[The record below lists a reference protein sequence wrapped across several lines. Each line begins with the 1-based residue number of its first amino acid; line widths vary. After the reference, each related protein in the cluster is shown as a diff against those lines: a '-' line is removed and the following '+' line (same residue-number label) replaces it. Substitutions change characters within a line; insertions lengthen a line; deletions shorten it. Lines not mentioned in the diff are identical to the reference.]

1 MALSKSSRARITAI
15 VLGTAA
21 AFAPAAR
28 AFDVFWLPAGSADW
42 NGVNNWSDT
51 PGGPP
56 RGNTPGAAF
65 EEQGIIN
72 NGGTATLGSAISE
85 ATGAAILGQAAA
97 DSGTLTINSGGV
109 FTAATSPSTNG
120 SITVGVAGTGTLNL
134 NGTASVTVAALNIG
148 GQPASQANLTG
159 NSVINVNGATTVGRR
174 LRIVGPSVNFT
185 GTGAIN
191 FQGNGVLIEEITAA
205 THSKLK
211 TSGAVTL
218 GGQLNVSIS
227 GVTPTLGNTWD
238 LIDASAISGNF
249 ANTPGNFVNVTGVAT
264 PPVGSGYRVR
274 RTTGGVNGQLLQLA
288 LENFLVLQVNRDTGA
303 LSIRNPQ
310 GAAVTQ
316 LDGYSITS
324 ATGGLLASYKGIS
337 GAPAGNAGWEKA
349 TQNSATGLAEFKP
362 TGTFNVS
369 AADTNVSLGTG
380 FSETAVTAN
389 RGLGVDGEDLV
400 FSYHAFGGQIVQGQV
415 EYIGSKYYNNVVLSI
430 NTTSGQASLK
440 NDTNL
445 ALEID
450 GYSILSSTSALSA
463 AGWTSLADRA
473 NQFPN
478 WQESPATAGAL
489 SETNPVAPLAVAAG
503 QSITLGNLGNFATD
517 DAKNGLSMKFIL
529 GNENTFRLGT
539 VVFTS
544 GGGGAGGDF
553 DGNGRVDG
561 NDFLSWQRGQSPNP
575 LSASDLADWRANYGA
590 GGAAAATAAVPEPS
604 ALALTAAAVLGL
616 ATRRGRRRKV
626 ALRTTP

>member
-1 MALSKSSRARITAI
+1 MALSKSLLAGITAI

-28 AFDVFWLPAGSADW
+28 AFDIFWLPAGSADW
-42 NGVNNWSDT
+42 NVGNNWSAT
-51 PGGPP
+51 PGGAPS
-56 RGNTPGAAF
+56 GNVPAASF

-72 NGGTATLGSAISE
+72 NGGTATLNTAISE
-85 ATGAAILGQAAA
+85 TTGAAILGQAAT

-109 FTAATSPSTNG
+109 FTAVTSPSTNG
-120 SITVGVAGTGTLNL
+120 SITVGVAGTGTLNV

-174 LRIVGPSVNFT
+174 LRINGPNVNFT

-218 GGQLNVSIS
+218 GGQLQVDIS
-227 GVTPTLGNTWD
+227 GVTPVLGNTWD
-238 LIDASAISGNF
+238 LIDAIGISGNF
-249 ANTPGNFVNVTGVAT
+249 NNTPGSFVNVTGVAT
-264 PPVGSGYRVR
+264 PPVGSGYRLR
-274 RTTGGVNGQLLQLA
+274 RTAGGVNGQLLQLA
-288 LENFLVLQVNRDTGA
+288 LENFLVLQVNRDTGEM
-303 LSIRNPQ
+303 SIRNPQ

-349 TQNSATGLAEFKP
+349 AMNSATGLAEFKP
-362 TGTFNVS
+362 TGTFDVS
-369 AADTNVSLGTG
+369 AAGTNVSLGTG

-400 FSYHAFGGQIVQGQV
+400 FNYHAFGGQIVQGQI
-415 EYIGSKYYNNVVLSI
+415 EYIGSKYYNNVILSI
-430 NTTSGQASLK
+430 DATSGQASLK

-450 GYSILSSTSALSA
+450 GYSILSSTGALSA
-463 AGWTSLADRA
+463 GGWTSLADRPGT
-473 NQFPN
+473 FPN
-478 WQESPATAGAL
+478 WQESPATTGAL
-489 SETNPVAPLAVAAG
+489 SETNPVAPMAIAAG
-503 QSITLGNLGNFATD
+503 QSITLGNIGNFATD

-529 GNENTFRLGT
+529 GDENTFRAGT

-561 NDFLSWQRGQSPNP
+561 NDFLAWQRGQSPNP
-575 LSASDLADWRANYGA
+575 LSSSDLADWRANYGA
-590 GGAAAATAAVPEPS
+590 GGAAAATGAVPEPNS
-604 ALALTAAAVLGL
+604 LALTGL
-616 ATRRGRRRKV
+616 ALAGMIARRRGRAGR
-626 ALRTTP
+626 AG

>member
-1 MALSKSSRARITAI
+1 MALSKSSLAGITAI

-28 AFDVFWLPAGSADW
+28 AFDVFWLPTGSADW

-51 PGGPP
+51 AGGAP
-56 RGNTPGAAF
+56 RGNVPGAAF

-85 ATGAAILGQAAA
+85 ITGAAILGQAAA

-120 SITVGVAGTGTLNL
+120 SVTVGVAGTGTLNV
-134 NGTASVTVAALNIG
+134 NGTGSLTAVALNIG

-159 NSVINVNGATTVGRR
+159 NAVININGATTVGRR
-174 LRIVGPSVNFT
+174 LRIAGPNVNFT

-191 FQGNGVLIEEITAA
+191 FQGNGVLLEEITAA

-218 GGQLNVSIS
+218 GGQLNVAFS

-238 LIDASAISGNF
+238 LIDAAGIGGNF
-249 ANTPGNFVNVTGVAT
+249 TNTPGSFVNVTGVAT
-264 PPVGSGYRVR
+264 PPVGSGYRLR

-288 LENFLVLQVNRDTGA
+288 LENFLVLQVNRDTGEMS
-303 LSIRNPQ
+303 LRNPQ

-349 TQNSATGLAEFKP
+349 AMNSTTGLAEFKP
-362 TGTFNVS
+362 TGSFNVS
-369 AADTNVSLGTG
+369 AANTNVSLGTG
-380 FSETAVTAN
+380 FSETAVTAS
-389 RGLGVDGEDLV
+389 RGIGVDGEDLV
-400 FSYHAFGGQIVQGQV
+400 FSYHAFGGQVVQGQV
-415 EYIGSKYYNNVVLSI
+415 EYIGSKYYNNITLSI
-430 NTTSGQASLK
+430 NTTSGQATLK

-445 ALEID
+445 NLEID
-450 GYSILSSTSALSA
+450 GYSILSSTGALSG

-478 WQESPATAGAL
+478 WQESPATTGAL
-489 SETNPVAPLAVAAG
+489 SETNPVAPMAIGSG
-503 QSITLGNLGNFATD
+503 QSITLGNIGNFATD
-517 DAKNGLSMKFIL
+517 AAKNGLSMKFIL
-529 GNENTFRLGT
+529 GDENTFRPAT

-544 GGGGAGGDF
+544 GGGGQGGDY

-561 NDFLSWQRGQSPNP
+561 NDFLAWQRGQSPNP
-575 LSASDLADWRANYGA
+575 VSASDLATWQSNYGA
-590 GGAAAATAAVPEPS
+590 GGAAAAVGAVPEPS
-604 ALALTAAAVLGL
+604 SLALMGL
-616 ATRRGRRRKV
+616 AFAGMIAGRRGRAGRV
-626 ALRTTP
+626 A